1 MALKTRT
8 RSTRLLVVTLVSVSL
23 MIITV
28 DYRQGS
34 TGPLAGLSRAAL
46 AVISPLQETVS
57 KVTRPIGS
65 FFSTLIH
72 LPSLRAENKR
82 VKEENAIL
90 RSQAVFAASQEADL
104 EELQGLLEIRSSLDA
119 PTTGASVI
127 SSGVSNFEWTITID
141 KGSGSGIRVDMP
153 VVAAAGL
160 VGHVVTVT
168 PGSAVVQLIID
179 PDSNVAGRLVESS
192 RTGLLSGQGG
202 GDLRM
207 ELVDPST
214 EVQADEAVVTAGF
227 EIPGVATSLYPRGI
241 VIGTVSRVLEDASAL
256 EKFVTIRPAVDF
268 STLQFVLV
276 VLSDG
281 SG

>member
-8 RSTRLLVVTLVSVSL
+8 RSTRLLVVTLVSISL

-34 TGPLAGLSRAAL
+34 SGPLAGLSRAAL
-46 AVISPLQETVS
+46 TVISPLQETVS
-57 KVTRPIGS
+57 KVTRPIGN

-82 VKEENAIL
+82 ITKENAIL
-90 RSQAVFAASQEADL
+90 RSQAVLSASQEADL
-104 EELQGLLEIRSSLDA
+104 EELQRLLDIQSSLDA
-119 PTTGASVI
+119 PTTGATVI
-127 SSGVSNFEWTITID
+127 SSGVSNFEWTITVD
-141 KGSGSGIRVDMP
+141 KGSSSGIRVDMP
-153 VVAAAGL
+153 VIAAAGL

-214 EVQADEAVVTAGF
+214 DVQPDEAVVTAGF
-227 EIPGVATSLYPRGI
+227 AIPGVATSLYPRAI
-241 VIGTVSRVLEDASAL
+241 VIGTVSRVLEDPSAL

>member
-1 MALKTRT
+1 
-8 RSTRLLVVTLVSVSL
+8 

-34 TGPLAGLSRAAL
+34 SGPLAGLSRAAL

-82 VKEENAIL
+82 ITEENATL
-90 RSQAVFAASQEADL
+90 RSQAVLSASLEADV
-104 EELQGLLEIRSSLDA
+104 EELQRLLEIQSSLDA
-119 PTTGASVI
+119 PTTGANVI

-141 KGSGSGIRVDMP
+141 KGSSSGIRVDMP
-153 VVAAAGL
+153 VVAAGGL

-214 EVQADEAVVTAGF
+214 DVQPDEAVVTAGF
-227 EIPGVATSLYPRGI
+227 AIPGVATSLYPRAI
-241 VIGTVSRVLEDASAL
+241 VIGTVSRVLEDPSAL